1 MRILIADDNA
11 LVRRGVIRILS
22 DEPGWEICGE
32 ASSGTEVLEKARE
45 LQPDVALLDIRMP
58 GLNGFEAAR
67 LLRKEFPALKI
78 LIISQF
84 NPSELLPRATEA
96 GADGCV
102 DKACIATDLTQE
114 IKKITA
120 TS

>member
-1 MRILIADDNA
+1 MRILLADDNA

-32 ASSGTEVLEKARE
+32 ASSGTEVLEKSRE
-45 LQPDVALLDIRMP
+45 LQPDVAILDIRMP
-58 GLNGFEAAR
+58 GLSGLEAAR

-78 LIISQF
+78 IIMSQF
-84 NPSELLPRATEA
+84 NPSELLPRAQES
-96 GADGCV
+96 GADACV
-102 DKACIATDLTQE
+102 DKARIATDLTQE
-114 IKKITA
+114 IKKLTA